1 MESSVRSTRK
11 TWLIVVAG
19 IAAIALIGA
28 PVVQAATQ
36 SVRVKGTVTV
46 KGKVK
51 IVDTNGQTISAS
63 PVADMG
69 LLGARGSDGAVDV
82 RTFGGGGGLL
92 GTGDCTASVDPPN
105 GDRPNSTTVAAAADT
120 IINGIIVTG
129 TDAKVAVT
137 APDLNSIIGP
147 GAINEFRADA
157 NTPNVFVGL
166 GNGLTVSPAAL
177 IFTCFG
183 WDGTDGSGNYTIL
196 GQ

>member
-28 PVVQAATQ
+28 PVVQAAVQ
-36 SVRVKGTVTV
+36 NVRVKGKVN
-46 KGKVK
+46 VK
-51 IVDTNGQTISAS
+51 IAGTNGETISAS
-63 PVADMG
+63 PVEDLG

-92 GTGDCTASVDPPN
+92 GTGDCTASVDPPA

-120 IINGIIVTG
+120 IITGIIVTG

-137 APDLNSIIGP
+137 APALNSIIGP

-166 GNGLTVSPAAL
+166 GNGLTVSPAPL
-177 IFTCFG
+177 IFTCLG

>member
-36 SVRVKGTVTV
+36 SVKV

-51 IVDTNGQTISAS
+51 IAGSSGQTISAS

-69 LLGARGSDGAVDV
+69 LLGAPGSDGAVDV
-82 RTFGGGGGLL
+82 RTFGGGGGFY
-92 GTGDCTASVDPPN
+92 GTGDCTADATTS
-105 GDRPNSTTVAAAADT
+105 RPNTTTVPAAADNVIT
-120 IINGIIVTG
+120 GILISG
-129 TDAKVAVT
+129 TDAKVTVR
-137 APDLNSIIGP
+137 APDLDTIIGP
-147 GAINEFRADA
+147 FPVSNFRTDA
-157 NTPNVFVGL
+157 ATPNAAITL
-166 GNGLTVSPAAL
+166 GNGLSVFPSEL
-177 IFTCFG
+177 VFTCTG
-183 WDGTDGSGNYTIL
+183 WDGGVGSGDYVII

>member
-36 SVRVKGTVTV
+36 SVKVV
-46 KGKVK
+46 GKVK
-51 IVDTNGQTISAS
+51 IASTNGKTISAS

-69 LLGARGSDGAVDV
+69 LLGAPGSNGAVDV
-82 RTFGGGGGLL
+82 RTYGGGGGLL
-92 GTGDCTASVDPPN
+92 GTGDCTASVDLPA
-105 GDRPNSTTVAAAADT
+105 GDRNNFTTVAAAADT

-137 APDLNSIIGP
+137 APALNSIIGP

-177 IFTCFG
+177 TFTCLG
-183 WDGTDGSGNYTIL
+183 LDGTDGSGNYTLL